1 PATPSPHT
9 PSLHD
14 ALPISAKNLTDEG
27 AELLRAALVDFE
39 EAVREHR
46 PDVESVDARFHLMTG
61 RVTGNPTVI
70 GVHSALYSLMKDFRS
85 HLDRSSYEP
94 TDRVVAG
101 HRRIFDAIVARD
113 ERLAANAMRDH
124 LDDVTDAIN

>member
-70 GVHSALYSLMKDFRS
+70 GVHSALYSLMKDFRRDRKSTRLNSS
-85 HLDRSSYEP
+85 HVSISY
-94 TDRVVAG
+94 A
-101 HRRIFDAIVARD
+101 
-113 ERLAANAMRDH
+113 
-124 LDDVTDAIN
+124 